1 MSHKATETTRNTNN
15 AFGPETVNKCM
26 VQWWFKKFYKGD
38 KSPEDEESS
47 GQPSEVDNDQ
57 LSVITKADAF
67 TTTREVAEEL
77 NINHSMVIQHV
88 KQIGKAKKLGKW
100 VPHELAENKKNHHS
114 EVSSSLILC
123 NNNKL
128 TPSGCDM

>member
-38 KSPEDEESS
+38 KSPEDEGSS

-88 KQIGKAKKLGKW
+88 KQIGKVKKLGKW
-100 VPHELAENKKNHHS
+100 VPHELAENKKKK
-114 EVSSSLILC
+114 SSF
-123 NNNKL
+123 
-128 TPSGCDM
+128 

>member
-1 MSHKATETTRNTNN
+1 
-15 AFGPETVNKCM
+15 M
-26 VQWWFKKFYKGD
+26 VWWWFKKFYKGD

-57 LSVITKADAF
+57 LSVIIKADAF

-88 KQIGKAKKLGKW
+88 KQTGKVKKLGKW
-100 VPHELAENKKNHHS
+100 VPHELTANQKNCL
-114 EVSSSLILC
+114 EVSSLVLHSNELFLDQIVTC
-123 NNNKL
+123 NENWIVYK
-128 TPSGCDM
+128 SW